1 MSDRFGSATRLGLD
15 GLSYE
20 WVDKVTGN
28 IVFDIAPYGGGN
40 LQFLKATITS
50 AQVLALSGTPV
61 TLIAAPGTG
70 LFVQIVDALIYLN
83 YNSAAYA
90 AGSTL
95 QILSGSVAVATT
107 TATLINGS
115 ASAVIQPAFPL
126 IGSTGK
132 PGGSNS
138 AITLG
143 VAGANFTTGNSTLD
157 VLLWYSIVTL

>member
-1 MSDRFGSATRLGLD
+1 MSDSFGTYPRLAAD
-15 GLSYE
+15 GVSYE
-20 WVDKVTGN
+20 WVDKLTGN

-40 LQFLKATITS
+40 LQFLKTTITS
-50 AQVLALSGTPV
+50 AQILALSSAPV
-61 TLIAAPGTG
+61 TLIAAPGAG
-70 LFVQIVDALIYLN
+70 YFIDIQGVLIYLN
-83 YNSAAYA
+83 YTSPAYA